1 MILPSLFLDKFSD
14 HVYNNIQLS
23 RHHSRK
29 HIVDE
34 NSVPH
39 GRIIHHDVRHR
50 TDKPAGLDDGRTAHE
65 CGKVGATHL
74 IANCQNNLSYIF
86 GTLQNGVC
94 RLSLCNGQNLVD

>member
-34 NSVPH
+34 KSVPH
-39 GRIIHHDVRHR
+39 GRIIHHDVRHS
-50 TDKPAGLDDGRTAHE
+50 TDKLAVLDDGRAAQV
-65 CGKVGATHL
+65 CG
-74 IANCQNNLSYIF
+74 Q
-86 GTLQNGVC
+86 
-94 RLSLCNGQNLVD
+94 